1 VFGFIQQYLSR
12 VWFLVRA
19 LCGEDQ
25 YERYLDHWR
34 RHHSDTG
41 EPLPLSRKAFFQQ
54 QTERK
59 WNGVKRC
66 C

>member
-1 VFGFIQQYLSR
+1 MFLFISVRLSGLR
-12 VWFLVRA
+12 RFIRA

-34 RHHSDTG
+34 RHHGGSG
-41 EPLPLSRKAFFQQ
+41 APLDRKAFYRE

>member
-1 VFGFIQQYLSR
+1 MAGLNCKRIWQGIRRLT
-12 VWFLVRA
+12 
-19 LCGEDQ
+19 GEDA

-34 RHHSDTG
+34 EHHQDEG
-41 EPLPLSRKAFFQQ
+41 DAPLDRKAFYQQ
-54 QTERK
+54 HLELK

>member
-1 VFGFIQQYLSR
+1 MFKFVQIRLSR
-12 VWFLVRA
+12 LWCLMRA

-25 YERYLDHWR
+25 YERYLEHR
-34 RHHSDTG
+34 HRHHLDAG
-41 EPLPLSRKAFFQQ
+41 LPLSRKVFFQE